1 MIIVQL
7 TYKAQKWRIQNRYL
21 NILDHT
27 ERPALPNSTLQT
39 VDDWCIWIIAEIVN
53 KNFKKIAYMKLFD
66 MWPSA
71 LVGWNNINFHDLNTW
86 ASCTMPGS
94 HIPVWKQKSTSLL
107 HINKSLLMLF
117 FQTVLRTVHNPQP
130 CDHRTLEYDFFPK
143 LGLHW
148 RRFSRLVENLEH
160 FDVASM
166 LQITCRCANPN

>member
-7 TYKAQKWRIQNRYL
+7 TFKAQKWLIRNRYL

-27 ERPALPNSTLQT
+27 KRPALPNTTPPT
-39 VDDWCIWIIAEIVN
+39 VDDCCIWIIAEIIK
-53 KNFKKIAYMKLFD
+53 KNKKIAYMKLFD

-94 HIPVWKQKSTSLL
+94 HIPVWKQKSNSLL

-117 FQTVLRTVHNPQP
+117 FQTVLRTVHNPP
-130 CDHRTLEYDFFPK
+130 TLWPQNIGVWPLSK
-143 LGLHW
+143 A
-148 RRFSRLVENLEH
+148 RIRLEEIFQIGGKSGTFWCCIH
-160 FDVASM
+160 FADYVQM
-166 LQITCRCANPN
+166 C

>member
-27 ERPALPNSTLQT
+27 ERPALPNSTLPT

-71 LVGWNNINFHDLNTW
+71 LVGWNNINFHDLNTR
-86 ASCTMPGS
+86 ASRTMPGS
-94 HIPVWKQKSTSLL
+94 HIPVCKKKSTNHL
-107 HINKSLLMLF
+107 HISNSLLMLF
-117 FQTVLRTVHNPQP
+117 YRELSELYTTPQP
-130 CDHRTLEYDFFPK
+130 CDHITLEYDLFPK

-148 RRFSRLVENLEH
+148 RRLSRLVENLEH
-160 FDVASM
+160 FGVASI

>member
-1 MIIVQL
+1 MIVQL
-7 TYKAQKWRIQNRYL
+7 TFKAQKWLIQNSCL

-27 ERPALPNSTLQT
+27 ERPALPNTAPPT

-107 HINKSLLMLF
+107 HINKSFLMLF
-117 FQTVLRTVHNPQP
+117 FQTVLRTVHNPPTLWPQNIRVWP
-130 CDHRTLEYDFFPK
+130 LSKPRFTLEETFQIGGKSGTF
-143 LGLHW
+143 W
-148 RRFSRLVENLEH
+148 CRIH
-160 FDVASM
+160 FADY
-166 LQITCRCANPN
+166 LQMC

>member
-27 ERPALPNSTLQT
+27 ERPALPNSTLPT

-71 LVGWNNINFHDLNTW
+71 LVGWNNIHFHDLNAW
-86 ASCTMPGS
+86 SSCTMPGS
-94 HIPVWKQKSTSLL
+94 HIPVCKQKSINHL
-107 HINKSLLMLF
+107 HISNSLLMLF
-117 FQTVLRTVHNPQP
+117 LQRVVRTVHNPP
-130 CDHRTLEYDFFPK
+130 TLWPQNIGVWPLSK
-143 LGLHW
+143 A
-148 RRFSRLVENLEH
+148 RIRLEEIFQIGGKSGTFWCCIH
-160 FDVASM
+160 FVDYM
-166 LQITCRCANPN
+166 QMC

>member
-27 ERPALPNSTLQT
+27 ERPALPNSTLPT
-39 VDDWCIWIIAEIVN
+39 VDDWCIWFIAEIVN

-86 ASCTMPGS
+86 ASSTMPGS

-117 FQTVLRTVHNPQP
+117 FQTVLRTVHNPPTLWPQNIGVWLLSKASI
-130 CDHRTLEYDFFPK
+130 TLEEIFQIGGKSGTFWCCI
-143 LGLHW
+143 H
-148 RRFSRLVENLEH
+148 
-160 FDVASM
+160 VADYM
-166 LQITCRCANPN
+166 QMC

>member
-7 TYKAQKWRIQNRYL
+7 TFKAQKWLIRNRYL

-27 ERPALPNSTLQT
+27 KRPALPNSTLPT

-117 FQTVLRTVHNPQP
+117 FQTVLRTVHNPP
-130 CDHRTLEYDFFPK
+130 TLWPQNIGVWPLSK
-143 LGLHW
+143 A
-148 RRFSRLVENLEH
+148 RIRLEEIFQIGGKSGTFWCCIH
-160 FDVASM
+160 FVDYT
-166 LQITCRCANPN
+166 QKC